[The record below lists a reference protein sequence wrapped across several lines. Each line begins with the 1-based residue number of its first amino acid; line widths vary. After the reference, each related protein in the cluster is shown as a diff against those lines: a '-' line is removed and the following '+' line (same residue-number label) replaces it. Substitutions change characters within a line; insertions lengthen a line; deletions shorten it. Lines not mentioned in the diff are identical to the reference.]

1 METKDIVKLKD
12 LKGLFVYIINNM
24 SLKDIDYLT
33 KNLIDYK
40 ENGLKGMV
48 NSEKENILNL
58 KVYPNS
64 LTTLALRDE
73 VLDYLANKYDDNIN
87 SLKTSER
94 DNLVNTIVDEVIN
107 DNVTVWDDLYSV
119 VDYKI
124 DDYFKE
130 SEDD

>member
-1 METKDIVKLKD
+1 MENKDIVKLKD

-24 SLKDIDYLT
+24 TLKDIDYLIN
-33 KNLIDYK
+33 NLIDYK

-73 VLDYLANKYDDNIN
+73 VLYYLENKYDDNIN

-94 DNLVNTIVDEVIN
+94 DNLVNTIVDEIIN
-107 DNVTVWDDLYSV
+107 YNDTVWDDLYSV
-119 VDYKI
+119 IDYKI

-130 SEDD
+130 SEVD

>member
-1 METKDIVKLKD
+1 MENKDIVKLKD

-24 SLKDIDYLT
+24 SLKDIDYLI

-40 ENGLKGMV
+40 ENGLKGMI

-73 VLDYLANKYDDNIN
+73 VLYYLENKYDDNIN

-107 DNVTVWDDLYSV
+107 DNDTVWDDLYSV
-119 VDYKI
+119 VNYKI

-130 SEDD
+130 REVD

>member
-1 METKDIVKLKD
+1 MENKDIVKLKD

-64 LTTLALRDE
+64 LTTLALRDG
-73 VLDYLANKYDDNIN
+73 VLYYLENKDDDNIN

-107 DNVTVWDDLYSV
+107 DNDTVWDDLYSV
-119 VDYKI
+119 VNYKI

-130 SEDD
+130 REVD

>member
-1 METKDIVKLKD
+1 MENKIIVKLKD

-40 ENGLKGMV
+40 ENGLKGMI

-73 VLDYLANKYDDNIN
+73 VLYYLENKHDDNIN

-130 SEDD
+130 REDD

>member
-1 METKDIVKLKD
+1 MENKDIVKLKD

-64 LTTLALRDE
+64 LTTLALRDG
-73 VLDYLANKYDDNIN
+73 VLYYLENKDDDNIN

-107 DNVTVWDDLYSV
+107 DNDTVWDNLYSV
-119 VDYKI
+119 VNYKI

-130 SEDD
+130 SEAD

>member
-1 METKDIVKLKD
+1 MENKYIVKLKD

-24 SLKDIDYLT
+24 SLKDIHYLT

-40 ENGLKGMV
+40 ENGLKGMI

-58 KVYPNS
+58 KVYSNS

-73 VLDYLANKYDDNIN
+73 VLYYLENKYDDNIN

-107 DNVTVWDDLYSV
+107 YNDTVWDDLYSV

-124 DDYFKE
+124 NDYFKE

>member
-1 METKDIVKLKD
+1 MKNKDIVKSKD

-73 VLDYLANKYDDNIN
+73 VLYYLENKYDDNIN

-107 DNVTVWDDLYSV
+107 YNDTVWDDLYSV

-124 DDYFKE
+124 NDYFKE

>member
-40 ENGLKGMV
+40 ENGLKGMI

-64 LTTLALRDE
+64 ILSLALRDE
-73 VLDYLANKYDDNIN
+73 VLYYLENKYDDNIN

-107 DNVTVWDDLYSV
+107 DNDTVWDDLYSV

>member
-1 METKDIVKLKD
+1 MENKDIVKLKD

-24 SLKDIDYLT
+24 SLKDIDYLIN
-33 KNLIDYK
+33 NLIDYK
-40 ENGLKGMV
+40 ENGLKGMI

-73 VLDYLANKYDDNIN
+73 VLYCLENKYDDNIN

-119 VDYKI
+119 VNYKI

-130 SEDD
+130 SEAD

>member
-1 METKDIVKLKD
+1 MENKDIVKLKD

-24 SLKDIDYLT
+24 SLKDIDYLIR
-33 KNLIDYK
+33 NLINYKDY
-40 ENGLKGMV
+40 GLKGMI

-73 VLDYLANKYDDNIN
+73 VLYYLENKYDDNIN

-107 DNVTVWDDLYSV
+107 DNDTVWDDLYSV
-119 VDYKI
+119 VNYKI

-130 SEDD
+130 SEVD

>member
-1 METKDIVKLKD
+1 MENKDIVKLKD

-24 SLKDIDYLT
+24 SLKDIDYLI

-73 VLDYLANKYDDNIN
+73 VLYYLENRYDDNIN

-107 DNVTVWDDLYSV
+107 DNDTVWDDLYSV
-119 VDYKI
+119 VNYKI

-130 SEDD
+130 REVD

>member
-1 METKDIVKLKD
+1 MENKDIVKLKD

-24 SLKDIDYLT
+24 SLKDIDYLI

-73 VLDYLANKYDDNIN
+73 VLYYLENRYDDNIN

-107 DNVTVWDDLYSV
+107 YNDTVWDDLYSV
-119 VDYKI
+119 VNYKI

-130 SEDD
+130 REVD

>member
-1 METKDIVKLKD
+1 MENKDIVKLKD

-24 SLKDIDYLT
+24 SLKDIDYLIN
-33 KNLIDYK
+33 NLIDYK

-73 VLDYLANKYDDNIN
+73 VLCYLENKYDDNIN
-87 SLKTSER
+87 SLKISER

-107 DNVTVWDDLYSV
+107 YNNTVWDDLYSV

-124 DDYFKE
+124 DNYFKE
-130 SEDD
+130 SEVE

>member
-1 METKDIVKLKD
+1 MENKDIVKLKD

-24 SLKDIDYLT
+24 SLKDVDYLIN
-33 KNLIDYK
+33 NLIDYK
-40 ENGLKGMV
+40 ENGLKGMI

-73 VLDYLANKYDDNIN
+73 VLYYLENKYDDNIN

-107 DNVTVWDDLYSV
+107 DNDTVWDDLYSV
-119 VDYKI
+119 VNYKI

-130 SEDD
+130 SEVD

>member
-1 METKDIVKLKD
+1 MENKDIVKLKD

-73 VLDYLANKYDDNIN
+73 VLYYLENKYDDNIN

-107 DNVTVWDDLYSV
+107 DNDTVWDDLYSV

-130 SEDD
+130 SEAD